1 MDILTIIS
9 AVFVLSG
16 LLAALTIAVDLRR
29 RPQPMKIMNS
39 VWILTALWAGP
50 LGAVAYFGF
59 GRQKAEE
66 AKSPSELPHHMELK
80 MPDRPIQHNSM
91 RGMSGMTMKM
101 PDRSGAAGTG
111 GMAEMTMKEMPQRPK
126 WQSAVL
132 STLHCGAGCTLADLA
147 GEWFAWLVPI
157 SIGGSLIAGS
167 WTLDYILALLFG
179 IGFQYVAIRDMQ
191 RITSSEALTKA
202 AKADVLSLTAWQV
215 GMYGW
220 MAVVFFVL
228 FSHDVLPRTGWTFWF
243 MMQIAMLC
251 GFLVALP
258 MNRFLI
264 KKGIK
269 QGM

>member
-1 MDILTIIS
+1 
-9 AVFVLSG
+9 
-16 LLAALTIAVDLRR
+16 
-29 RPQPMKIMNS
+29 
-39 VWILTALWAGP
+39 
-50 LGAVAYFGF
+50 
-59 GRQKAEE
+59 
-66 AKSPSELPHHMELK
+66 
-80 MPDRPIQHNSM
+80 MPDRPMQQDSM

-101 PDRSGAAGTG
+101 PDRSGAAGIG
-111 GMAEMTMKEMPQRPK
+111 KMAGMNMKEMPPHSK
-126 WQSAVL
+126 WQATVL

-147 GEWFAWLVPI
+147 GEWLAWLIPI

-167 WTLDYILALLFG
+167 WTLDYILALIFG
-179 IGFQYVAIRDMQ
+179 IGFQYAAIRGMR
-191 RITSSEALTKA
+191 RITPGEALTKA

-220 MAVVFFVL
+220 MAVVFFLL
-228 FSHDVLPRTGWTFWF
+228 FTHEALPRTGWIFWF